1 MPRLFRS
8 VAPAA
13 AVGVVALSL
22 ALVPAPGRAVQP
34 PAKDAAR
41 PAAAAEREESPTV
54 VYRNFTLYTAAAG
67 ADRPVPD
74 AVMVVADGKVVYAGP
89 AADAPPAPAGAQA
102 RDLNGAVVIPG
113 LVDTHSHIGLFG
125 RPGVAGNSDGN
136 ESSGPVQPAVR
147 ALDSINPNDPGI
159 RMAVAGG
166 VTTANIMPGSGNVIG
181 GQTLY
186 VKLRGRTVEQMV
198 VLGRLPDG
206 SVVLGGLKMANGENP
221 KGYGRNRGQAPFTR
235 MKVAAL
241 QREQFVKAREYKARR
256 DAGEKVEPD
265 LALDPLVEVLEKK
278 RTVHFHCHRADDLM
292 TAVRISEE
300 FGFELVLQHATEG
313 YRVADVL
320 AKKRIPVSL
329 TLIDSP
335 GGKPETIGLLEEN
348 AAVLAKAGV
357 TVTVNT
363 DDSITE
369 SRFYLRTGAIAV
381 RGGLPEAEAL
391 RALTLHAARVLH
403 LDHRLGSL
411 EKGKDADFAVLSGPP
426 FSTYTQVLETHID
439 GRKRF
444 DRASKADWAY
454 QAGGFALPDA
464 ARDLPAP
471 FAPAAAPKAVS
482 APAVKASRDPENPK
496 KVVIL
501 AGRIHTA
508 AGPPVERGAVVVEN
522 GKVAAVLKAGD
533 LKIPADAVVLTAA
546 EVTPGLIDPYTTAG
560 LSGAYNLP
568 QDQDQDEPSDPNQS
582 DLRALDGFN
591 PNEPLLDFLRA
602 NGTTVVHAT
611 PGRVNPIAGRG
622 GVFRVEGATAEAAA
636 LVPVHAVVVNL
647 GESVRESK
655 GKGPGTRMGVAGLVR
670 KAFTDARGYGAK
682 RAADAKTPLNAK
694 HEGLLP
700 ALAGKAPVFF
710 AAHRADD
717 IATALRL
724 TAEFKLKAVLALGTE
739 AYQLIPEVK
748 RAGLPVVVHP
758 TMQRAA
764 SSIETMHA
772 FTGNAALL
780 ADAGIPVT
788 LCTGFEGYVPKTRVL
803 RFEAAMA
810 AANGLGHD
818 RALRAVTAEPAR
830 LLGIADRFGTI
841 EVGKEADLVLYD
853 GDPFEH
859 ATHVTHTLVGG
870 RVAFSRAD
878 YLKLPFERRILP
890 LLGGGP
896 GAGCCLGE
904 W

>member
-1 MPRLFRS
+1 MPRLFRTA
-8 VAPAA
+8 APAVV
-13 AVGVVALSL
+13 VGVVALL
-22 ALVPAPGRAVQP
+22 LVFIPAPGRAVQP
-34 PAKDAAR
+34 AVPAQPASPVAEAA
-41 PAAAAEREESPTV
+41 PAV

-67 ADRPVPD
+67 ADRPIPD
-74 AVMVVADGKVVYAGP
+74 AVLIVADGKVVYAGP
-89 AADAPPAPAGAQA
+89 AAAAPPAPPGAQA
-102 RDLNGAVVIPG
+102 RDLAGAVVIPG

-125 RPGVAGNSDGN
+125 RPSVGANSDGN
-136 ESSGPVQPAVR
+136 EASGPVQTAVR
-147 ALDSINPNDPGI
+147 ALDSINPDDPGI

-166 VTTANIMPGSGNVIG
+166 VTTANVMPGSANVIG

-186 VKLRGRTVEQMV
+186 VKLRGRTVEEMV

-206 SVVLGGLKMANGENP
+206 SIILGGLKMANGENP
-221 KGYGRNRGQAPFTR
+221 KGYGRNRSQAPFTR

-241 QREQFVKAREYKARR
+241 QREQFVKAREYKAKR
-256 DAGEKVEPD
+256 DAGDKVEPD
-265 LALDPLVEVLEKK
+265 LALEPLVEVLDKK
-278 RTVHFHCHRADDLM
+278 RTVHFHTHRADDLM

-313 YRVADVL
+313 YRVADII

-335 GGKPETIGLLEEN
+335 GGKPETMGLLEEN

-357 TVTVNT
+357 TVTINT

-381 RGGLPEAEAL
+381 RGGLPEVEAL
-391 RALTLHAARVLH
+391 RALTLNAARVLH

-444 DRASKADWAY
+444 DRSAKADWAY

-464 ARDLPAP
+464 AKDLPAP
-471 FAPAAAPKAVS
+471 YPPAAAPKAAT
-482 APAVKASRDPENPK
+482 APAVKTNRDPDNPK
-496 KVVIL
+496 KLVIL
-501 AGRIHTA
+501 AGRVHPA
-508 AGPPVERGAVVVEN
+508 AGPPIERGAVLVEN
-522 GKVAAVLKAGD
+522 GKITAVVKGTD
-533 LKIPADAVVLTAA
+533 LKIPADAAVLTAA
-546 EVTPGLIDPYTTAG
+546 EVTPGLIDPFTTAG
-560 LSGAYNLP
+560 LSGAWNVP
-568 QDQDQDEPSDPNQS
+568 QDQDQDQDEPSDPNQA

-602 NGTTVVHAT
+602 NGTTVVHST
-611 PGRVNPIAGRG
+611 PGRVSVIAGRG
-622 GVFRVEGATAEAAA
+622 GVFRADGATVEASAV
-636 LVPVHAVVVNL
+636 VPVGALVVNL
-647 GESVRESK
+647 GEEPKGAK
-655 GKGPGTRMGVAGLVR
+655 GKGPNTRMAVAGLVR
-670 KAFTDARGYGAK
+670 KAFADAKAYQTK

-700 ALAGKAPVFF
+700 ALEGKAPVFF

-724 TAEFKLKAVLALGTE
+724 AGEFKLRPVLALGTE
-739 AYQLIPEVK
+739 AYRLIPELK
-748 RAGLPVVVHP
+748 AAGVPVVVHP

-764 SSIETMHA
+764 DSLQTLHA
-772 FTGNAALL
+772 FAGNAAAL
-780 ADAGIPVT
+780 ADAGVSVT

-810 AANGLGHD
+810 AANGLGHE
-818 RALRAVTAEPAR
+818 RALKAVTAEPAK
-830 LLGIADRFGTI
+830 LLGIADRFGTL

-859 ATHVTHTLVGG
+859 ATHVTHTVVGG
-870 RVAFSRAD
+870 RVAFRRAD
-878 YLKLPFERRILP
+878 YLALPFERRILP

-896 GAGCCLGE
+896 GAGCCLGG